1 MGGLEM
7 EEKPRKEGF
16 CPQTDLEGIKT
27 LQAVLRKVAGNF
39 DLLERWEVACCGITV
54 GQCHLLRAV
63 AVKPGLSLGELAQR
77 LGVDAST
84 ASRITESLVQ
94 MGAIQRHPVPG
105 NRRTVA
111 LALTGKGQA
120 MLAALEAEEERFF
133 TRLWAAL
140 PLRQRKTIVAALTAL
155 LAALEAMEASC
166 CFPWQK
172 GWEKHARQEGWAANS
187 Q

>member
-1 MGGLEM
+1 MG
-7 EEKPRKEGF
+7 EKPQREQF
-16 CPQTDLEGIKT
+16 CPESDREGIKT
-27 LQAVLRKVAGNF
+27 LRAVLRKVAGDF
-39 DLLERWEVACCGITV
+39 GLLERWEVACCGITV

-84 ASRITESLVQ
+84 ASRITESLVR

-120 MLAALEAEEERFF
+120 MLAGLEAEEERFF
-133 TRLWAAL
+133 TRLWVAL
-140 PLRQRKTIVAALTAL
+140 PPQQRKTIVTALTHLLTAL
-155 LAALEAMEASC
+155 EGMEASC

-172 GWEKHARQEGWAANS
+172 GWEKHARQEDWAANS